1 MAAMPPRLDN
11 AAIQRW
17 VQEIQKAGL
26 IEKETKRM
34 KEILVSQT
42 CTPHSNTEFQ
52 SIVVDN
58 ANRIF
63 RWLLLAKSHG
73 LECFNDTS

>member
-1 MAAMPPRLDN
+1 MMAMPPRLDN
-11 AAIQRW
+11 AAIQQW
-17 VQEIQKAGL
+17 VQEIQKAGQ

-42 CTPHSNTEFQ
+42 CTPNSNTEFQ

-63 RWLLLAKSHG
+63 RTLLFAKSHG

>member
-1 MAAMPPRLDN
+1 
-11 AAIQRW
+11 
-17 VQEIQKAGL
+17 
-26 IEKETKRM
+26 M